1 MDSRT
6 APLQLDVVLRP
17 AASESLCF
25 CQELQ
30 ETMAWRRLAQ
40 RCAPISAPAALLGL
54 GAARCEDTM
63 QVPRTKKTPKELP
76 EYFVP
81 KVPYPA
87 WDADWDGRR
96 RARAE
101 AKKRGAPPPT

>member
-1 MDSRT
+1 
-6 APLQLDVVLRP
+6 
-17 AASESLCF
+17 
-25 CQELQ
+25 
-30 ETMAWRRLAQ
+30 
-40 RCAPISAPAALLGL
+40 
-54 GAARCEDTM
+54 M

-96 RARAE
+96 DLIVGATSE
-101 AKKRGAPPPT
+101 RGMVRNLHILAIAAVVMSVIATAILVAILFDDYPDMMWGLVASLGLPAP

>member
-1 MDSRT
+1 
-6 APLQLDVVLRP
+6 
-17 AASESLCF
+17 
-25 CQELQ
+25 
-30 ETMAWRRLAQ
+30 
-40 RCAPISAPAALLGL
+40 
-54 GAARCEDTM
+54 M

-96 RARAE
+96 RARWG
-101 AKKRGAPPPT
+101 RGERADRDDAGRIGAARRWRRRWRWV

>member
-1 MDSRT
+1 
-6 APLQLDVVLRP
+6 
-17 AASESLCF
+17 
-25 CQELQ
+25 
-30 ETMAWRRLAQ
+30 MAWRRLAQ
-40 RCAPISAPAALLGL
+40 RCAPIGAPAALLGL

-63 QVPRTKKTPKELP
+63 QVPRSKKTPKELP

-96 RARAE
+96 ARARGGEE
-101 AKKRGAPPPT
+101 ARRAAGADAPHSFSKARPVRRDF

>member
-1 MDSRT
+1 MG
-6 APLQLDVVLRP
+6 
-17 AASESLCF
+17 AALPGH
-25 CQELQ
+25 
-30 ETMAWRRLAQ
+30 AAIG
-40 RCAPISAPAALLGL
+40 AAAPAALLGL

-87 WDADWDGRR
+87 WDSDWDGRR
-96 RARAE
+96 RARCVRA
-101 AKKRGAPPPT
+101 R

>member
-1 MDSRT
+1 
-6 APLQLDVVLRP
+6 
-17 AASESLCF
+17 
-25 CQELQ
+25 
-30 ETMAWRRLAQ
+30 MAWRRLAQ
-40 RCAPISAPAALLGL
+40 RCAPAAAPAALLGL

-87 WDADWDGRR
+87 WDSDWDGRR
-96 RARAE
+96 RATL
-101 AKKRGAPPPT
+101 APVDVLSYNNEGVLVVLLFGRSPQSLRRRQFA